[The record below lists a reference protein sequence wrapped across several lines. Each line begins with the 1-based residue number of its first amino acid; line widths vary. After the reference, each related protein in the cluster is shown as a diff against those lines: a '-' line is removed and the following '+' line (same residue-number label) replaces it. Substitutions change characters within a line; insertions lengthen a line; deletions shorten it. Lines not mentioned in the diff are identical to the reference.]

1 VRAQV
6 EALDLAIR
14 KKDRDTALAKL
25 ETTKTSLDTVLAA
38 VL

>member
-1 VRAQV
+1 MQV

-14 KKDRDTALAKL
+14 KKDRDSALAKL
-25 ETTKTSLDTVLAA
+25 ESAKSALDTVLAA